1 MIKTIVIGLTT
12 LSLIGCS
19 AHMQSANNETVK
31 QQSGN
36 TSEVFI
42 LDKGVKR
49 VMAVPKDVGLKEG
62 VIVKFKNPSHTSIT
76 DFEHAY
82 GLKLEK
88 KLASSYYIFA
98 NVSSNKSDVQIVTQ
112 IIADET
118 NVETVRPNWK
128 MTNKPQQ

>member
-1 MIKTIVIGLTT
+1 MIKTTVIVLITLGLV
-12 LSLIGCS
+12 GCS
-19 AHMQSANNETVK
+19 AHIQSASDETVK

-49 VMAVPKDVGLKEG
+49 VMMVPKDVGLKEG
-62 VIVKFKNPSHTSIT
+62 VIVKFKNLSHTSIT

-88 KLASSYYIFA
+88 KLVSSYYIFA
-98 NVSSNKSDVQIVTQ
+98 NVSPNESDVQIVTQ
-112 IIADET
+112 IITDEK